1 MGAPNAEISNNH
13 VGPQGAPGAPRDL
26 FPVVYDELRRIARAE
41 VRRLP
46 AGQTLQATAL
56 VHEVW
61 LRLAQH
67 EHLVC
72 NDQAHFFALAAQAIR
87 HIVIDSARRKAT
99 LKRGGD
105 RLRVEL
111 EHIAISTEVPADD
124 LLTLDD
130 ALGELSKRSA
140 QTAQIVNLRYFAG
153 LTLDVIAS
161 LLGMSKRSVERE
173 WEYARA
179 WLHAR
184 MRSAGADAQ
193 AGDG

>member
-1 MGAPNAEISNNH
+1 M
-13 VGPQGAPGAPRDL
+13 
-26 FPVVYDELRRIARAE
+26 VYDELRRIARAE

-67 EHLVC
+67 ENLVC
-72 NDQAHFFALAAQAIR
+72 NDRAHFFALAAQAIR
-87 HIVIDSARRKAT
+87 HIVIDSARRKAAF
-99 LKRGGD
+99 KRGGD

-130 ALGELSKRSA
+130 ALGELSKRSE
-140 QTAQIVNLRYFAG
+140 QTAKIVNLRYFAG

-179 WLHAR
+179 WLHGR
-184 MRSAGADAQ
+184 MHSADASV
-193 AGDG
+193 GDD

>member
-1 MGAPNAEISNNH
+1 MNAPNAEISNNH
-13 VGPQGAPGAPRDL
+13 FDPEGVSDAPQDL

-67 EHLVC
+67 ENLVC
-72 NDQAHFFALAAQAIR
+72 NDRAHFFALAAQAIR
-87 HIVIDSARRKAT
+87 HIVIDSARRKAAF
-99 LKRGGD
+99 KRGGD

-124 LLTLDD
+124 LITLDD
-130 ALGELSKRSA
+130 ALDELSKRSE
-140 QTAQIVNLRYFAG
+140 QTAKIVNLRYFAG

-179 WLHAR
+179 WLHGR
-184 MRSAGADAQ
+184 MHSADASV
-193 AGDG
+193 GDD

>member
-1 MGAPNAEISNNH
+1 MSAPKPDITNNH
-13 VGPQGAPGAPRDL
+13 GTPHDASRTPRDL

-46 AGQTLQATAL
+46 PGQTLQATAL

-67 EHLVC
+67 ENLFC
-72 NDQAHFFALAAQAIR
+72 NDQAHFFSLAAQAIR
-87 HIVIDSARRKAT
+87 HIVIDTARKKAT

-105 RLRVEL
+105 RFRVEL
-111 EHIAISTEVPADD
+111 DRIAISTEVPADD
-124 LLTLDD
+124 LISLDD
-130 ALGELSKRSA
+130 ALGELSKWNA

-161 LLGMSKRSVERE
+161 LLGMSKRTVERE

-179 WLHAR
+179 WLHER
-184 MRSAGADAQ
+184 LSGSGADISI
-193 AGDG
+193 GDG